1 MNYATPQIEELFLN
15 FDMECEKAMEYTK
28 GEYNLMRAGRAN
40 PKLVEN
46 IKVDY
51 YGAPTPIN
59 QMGNISIPEPRCLV
73 ISLWD
78 KSALKL
84 VEKAILSANIGVT
97 PQNDGT
103 VIRLTFPVLTE
114 ERRKELVK
122 QVKEACRRHQGGAA
136 QRPPLRHG
144 RTQKGKGSQNR
155 FGRPYLRLRAGSG
168 QTACQTDRS
177 GRQTCQR
184 KGSGRNV
191 RVTAI
196 QRNEHKRPYRT

>member
-1 MNYATPQIEELFLN
+1 MNYANPNIEEIFLN
-15 FDMECEKAMEYTK
+15 FDLECEKAIDYTK

-59 QMGNISIPEPRCLV
+59 QMGNLSIPEPRCLV

-114 ERRKELVK
+114 ERRRDLVK
-122 QVKEACRRHQGGAA
+122 QVKKLAEDTKVVLRNARRDAMDGLKKEKNAKTVSEDLISDYEKEIDKKLAKQIEAVDKLSKDKEADVM
-136 QRPPLRHG
+136 
-144 RTQKGKGSQNR
+144 S
-155 FGRPYLRLRAGSG
+155 
-168 QTACQTDRS
+168 
-177 GRQTCQR
+177 
-184 KGSGRNV
+184 V
-191 RVTAI
+191 
-196 QRNEHKRPYRT
+196 

>member
-1 MNYATPQIEELFLN
+1 MNYANPQIEEIFLN
-15 FDMECEKAMEYTK
+15 FELECDKAIDYTK
-28 GEYNLMRAGRAN
+28 GEYNVMRAGRAN

-51 YGAPTPIN
+51 YGAMTPIN

-84 VEKAILSANIGVT
+84 VEKAILAANIGVT

-122 QVKEACRRHQGGAA
+122 QVKKLAEDTKVVLRNARREAMESLKKEKNAKTVSEDLIADYEKEIDKQLA
-136 QRPPLRHG
+136 
-144 RTQKGKGSQNR
+144 
-155 FGRPYLRLRAGSG
+155 
-168 QTACQTDRS
+168 
-177 GRQTCQR
+177 
-184 KGSGRNV
+184 
-191 RVTAI
+191 
-196 QRNEHKRPYRT
+196 KRIETVDKLSKDKEVDIMSV

>member
-1 MNYATPQIEELFLN
+1 MNYANAQIEEIFLN
-15 FDMECEKAMEYTK
+15 FEMDCEKALDYTK

-40 PKLVEN
+40 PKLVEG

-51 YGAPTPIN
+51 YGAMTPIN

-84 VEKAILSANIGVT
+84 VEKAILAANIGVT

-114 ERRKELVK
+114 ERRRDLVK
-122 QVKEACRRHQGGAA
+122 QVKKLAEDTKVVLRNARRDALEGLKKEKNAKTVSEDLISDYEKEIDKLLSKRIEAVDK
-136 QRPPLRHG
+136 LS
-144 RTQKGKGSQNR
+144 KDKEVDIMS
-155 FGRPYLRLRAGSG
+155 
-168 QTACQTDRS
+168 
-177 GRQTCQR
+177 
-184 KGSGRNV
+184 V
-191 RVTAI
+191 
-196 QRNEHKRPYRT
+196 

>member
-1 MNYATPQIEELFLN
+1 MNYANPQIEEIFLN
-15 FDMECEKAMEYTK
+15 FDAECEKAIDYTK

-40 PKLVEN
+40 PKIVEG

-51 YGAPTPIN
+51 YGAMTPIN

-84 VEKAILSANIGVT
+84 VEKAILAANIGVT

-122 QVKEACRRHQGGAA
+122 QVKKLAEDTKVVLRNARRDALEGLKKEKNAKTVSEDLIADYESEVDKQLAKQIETVDKLSKEKEADIM
-136 QRPPLRHG
+136 
-144 RTQKGKGSQNR
+144 S
-155 FGRPYLRLRAGSG
+155 
-168 QTACQTDRS
+168 
-177 GRQTCQR
+177 
-184 KGSGRNV
+184 V
-191 RVTAI
+191 
-196 QRNEHKRPYRT
+196 

>member
-1 MNYATPQIEELFLN
+1 MNYANPQIEEIFLN
-15 FDMECEKAMEYTK
+15 FQMECEKAIDYTK

-40 PKLVEN
+40 PKIVEG

-51 YGAPTPIN
+51 YGAMTPIN

-84 VEKAILSANIGVT
+84 VEKAILAANIGVT

-122 QVKEACRRHQGGAA
+122 QVKKLAEDTKVVLRNARRDALEGLKKEKNAKTVSEDLIADYEGEVDKQ
-136 QRPPLRHG
+136 LSKYIE
-144 RTQKGKGSQNR
+144 TVDKLSKEKE
-155 FGRPYLRLRAGSG
+155 
-168 QTACQTDRS
+168 TDVLS
-177 GRQTCQR
+177 
-184 KGSGRNV
+184 V
-191 RVTAI
+191 
-196 QRNEHKRPYRT
+196 

>member
-122 QVKEACRRHQGGAA
+122 QVKKLAEDTKVVLRNARRSVMDGLKKEKAAKTVSEDLISDYEQEVDKQLAKQIEAVDKLAKEKEA
-136 QRPPLRHG
+136 DVM
-144 RTQKGKGSQNR
+144 S
-155 FGRPYLRLRAGSG
+155 
-168 QTACQTDRS
+168 
-177 GRQTCQR
+177 
-184 KGSGRNV
+184 V
-191 RVTAI
+191 
-196 QRNEHKRPYRT
+196 